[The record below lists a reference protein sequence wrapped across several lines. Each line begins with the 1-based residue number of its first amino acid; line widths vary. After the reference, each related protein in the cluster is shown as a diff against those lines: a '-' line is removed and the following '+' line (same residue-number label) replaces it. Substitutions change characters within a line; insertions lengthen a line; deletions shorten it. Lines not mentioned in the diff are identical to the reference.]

1 MMYSVSYKSCLST
14 LVVVVCSEAPF
25 VTSGQLGLVPPA
37 RSGVGTVLSCSATAD
52 IDIYTSQT
60 GLTTEDVP
68 PSQQLI
74 FQTAITGGQREEDCL
89 TTSAFLVRSVRQ
101 MMF

>member
-14 LVVVVCSEAPF
+14 LVVVVRRYSVSV

-60 GLTTEDVP
+60 GLRMSLP
-68 PSQQLI
+68 HNN
-74 FQTAITGGQREEDCL
+74 
-89 TTSAFLVRSVRQ
+89 
-101 MMF
+101 

>member
-1 MMYSVSYKSCLST
+1 MT
-14 LVVVVCSEAPF
+14 VVRRCV
-25 VTSGQLGLVPPA
+25 VTSGQLGLVPPPA
-37 RSGVGTVLSCSATAD
+37 ESAVRSGVGTVLSCSATAD

-74 FQTAITGGQREEDCL
+74 FQTPITGGQREVGVGGETAGVVL
-89 TTSAFLVRSVRQ
+89 MS
-101 MMF
+101 